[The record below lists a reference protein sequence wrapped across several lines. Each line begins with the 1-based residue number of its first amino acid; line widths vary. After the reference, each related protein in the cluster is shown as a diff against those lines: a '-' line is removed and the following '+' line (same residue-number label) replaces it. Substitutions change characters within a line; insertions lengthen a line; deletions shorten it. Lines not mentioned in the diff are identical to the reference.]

1 MRIAILSSAA
11 VFCAVLVTPAAAQ
24 SQAEPS
30 VEGYL
35 CTFAGKCDG
44 VTQAEK
50 ATPTRAAP
58 AVKGFRL
65 ARAKSE
71 PAATAAARPAQ
82 RPAARTYASGSRG
95 AVAARGNRGRANY
108 GAAGGSRAVA
118 DAPRADLM
126 IGFELNSARLTS
138 DGIAK
143 GQIFA
148 QSLLRPEL
156 RDKRFLIE
164 GHTDAR
170 GGVPLNMDLSRRR
183 AEAVAQFLE
192 SQGVERSRIEIRG
205 FGPNAP
211 LPGRNAYDPRNRRV
225 EARLIS

>member
-11 VFCAVLVTPAAAQ
+11 VFCVALVTPAAAQ

-30 VEGYL
+30 VERYL

-44 VTQAEK
+44 VSQPEE

-65 ARAKSE
+65 ARAKSD
-71 PAATAAARPAQ
+71 ATASAAARPAP
-82 RPAARTYASGSRG
+82 RPAARTYSAPSRN
-95 AVAARGNRGRANY
+95 AVAARGARTRSGY
-108 GAAGGSRAVA
+108 GAAGSRAVA

-138 DGIAK
+138 DGVAK

-170 GGVPLNMDLSRRR
+170 GGIPLNMDLSRRR
-183 AEAVAQFLE
+183 AEVVAQFLE
-192 SQGVERSRIEIRG
+192 SQGVERSRIEVRG
-205 FGPNAP
+205 FGPNEP

>member
-44 VTQAEK
+44 VAQTEEV
-50 ATPTRAAP
+50 TPTRAAP
-58 AVKGFRL
+58 ATKGFRL
-65 ARAKSE
+65 ARAKAE
-71 PAATAAARPAQ
+71 PAATAAARPAP
-82 RPAARTYASGSRG
+82 RPAARSYPAGSRSAVASRGSRG
-95 AVAARGNRGRANY
+95 RSGY
-108 GAAGGSRAVA
+108 GANVGSRAMA
-118 DAPRADLM
+118 NAPRADLM
-126 IGFELNSARLTS
+126 IGFELNSAQLTS
-138 DGIAK
+138 DGVAK
-143 GQIFA
+143 GRIFA

-170 GGVPLNMDLSRRR
+170 GGVPLNMNLSRRR

-205 FGPNAP
+205 FGPNVP